1 MIIAT
6 TNANKAIDSIKAKHN
21 IPVDTRSF
29 LAEGFLAIDWIRDEN
44 KFPSP
49 IPTPNRAMTDIPA
62 PINLAAPA
70 SIVHS
75 PSLMRLR
82 FQ

>member
-6 TNANKAIDSIKAKHN
+6 TKASSAIDSINAKHN
-21 IPVDTRSF
+21 IPVETRSF
-29 LAEGFLAIDWIRDEN
+29 LAEGFLAIDWMRDEN
-44 KFPSP
+44 KFPNP
-49 IPTPNRAMTDIPA
+49 IPTPNRAITDIPA
-62 PINLAAPA
+62 PINFAAPA